1 MGRTNTGT
9 VLGAAAICAALCGT
23 VGAGEIESALVG
35 KIRYDEM
42 PGWTLATR
50 VERLP
55 DGREKVAVRFTAD
68 EARQPPRTA
77 FTLRFPLRDAVGRW
91 HTGAGLGKNLRPVWG
106 CGLTGSL
113 ADQAPVVSVFSDSNR
128 NRGLVAC
135 SEALR
140 RVHYYMGVV
149 EETTEIEYRAVLFP
163 EPEAPLASY
172 EAEFLLD
179 FRDVFYADAI
189 RDTFAWYAQMPAYR
203 VGDVPAAA
211 FDPLYSFWYSYHQD
225 VFAAPVEAECAEA
238 ARFGMKVA
246 ILDDGWQT
254 DDHNRG
260 YAFCG
265 DWNVST
271 NRFPDFA
278 AHVARVQALGLKYM
292 IWYSVPYVGVKSA
305 NYARF
310 KGKYLWFHAEHEAGV
325 LDPRFPEV
333 REFLIGKY
341 EAAMRDWGLDGL
353 KLDFIDAMHFQGP
366 DPAVK
371 ENYAGRDIKSLPL
384 AVDRLM
390 TDVRARLQT
399 IKKDVLVE
407 FRQPYIGPAIRK
419 YGNMLRACDCPMDP
433 LMNRVRTIDL
443 RLTSGEVAVHADM
456 LEWDAGDT
464 PEGAS
469 KQFWSILFSVPQI
482 SVRLAEIPASHRAKL
497 KEMLDFWMA
506 HRDTLVKGTLRP
518 MRPDLNYPVVHAEGK
533 GEQVIAVYDAGQVAD
548 IDRARGE
555 DVYLVNATDATRLVV
570 REDGAVREVAVRP
583 CSALRLERPGK

>member
-1 MGRTNTGT
+1 MKKKIGM
-9 VLGAAAICAALCGT
+9 AALCAAMCG
-23 VGAGEIESALVG
+23 GAYAGEITSGLVG
-35 KIRYDEM
+35 TIRYDET
-42 PGWTLATR
+42 PGWTIASR
-50 VERLP
+50 VERLA
-55 DGREKVAVRFTAD
+55 DGREKILVSFSSETPHM
-68 EARQPPRTA
+68 PPRTA

-91 HTGAGLGKNLRPVWG
+91 HTGAGLGKNLPPVWG
-106 CGLTGSL
+106 CGLTGTL
-113 ADQAPVVSVFSDSNR
+113 ASQAPVVSVFSDSNR

-163 EPEAPLASY
+163 EPEASLDAY
-172 EAEFLLD
+172 TVEFLLD

-189 RDTFAWYAQMPAYR
+189 RDTFAWYAAMPAYR
-203 VGDVPAAA
+203 IGDVPSAA
-211 FDPLYSFWYSYHQD
+211 FGPLYSFWYSYHQD

-238 ARFGMKVA
+238 IKFGMKTA

-278 AHVARVQALGLKYM
+278 AHIARVRAMGLKYM
-292 IWYSVPYVGVKSA
+292 IWYSVPYVGVRSA

-310 KGKYLWFHAEHEAGV
+310 KGKYLRIRKEHETAI

-353 KLDFIDAMHFQGP
+353 KLDFIDEMHFQGE

-390 TDVRARLQT
+390 TDIRTRLQA
-399 IKKDVLVE
+399 IKKDVLIE

-433 LMNRVRTIDL
+433 LMNRVRTLDL

-482 SVRLAEIPASHRAKL
+482 SVRLAEIPASHRTKL

-506 HRDTLVKGTLRP
+506 HRETLMKGELRP
-518 MRPDLNYPVVHAEGK
+518 MRPDLNYPIVYAYGK
-533 GEQVIAVYDAGQVAD
+533 DEQVIAVYDAGLVAE
-548 IDRARGE
+548 IDRTRGGK
-555 DVYLVNATDATRLVV
+555 VFLVNATDAARLVL
-570 REDGAVREVAVRP
+570 RENGRVREVSVRP
-583 CSALRLERPGK
+583 CSATEL